1 MNTEVFVVNDSGN
14 GEVVKDACELM
25 PDFQVAIFPQTL
37 IKESISNICVDREG
51 IDEYVCVTCRHS

>member
-37 IKESISNICVDREG
+37 IKESISI
-51 IDEYVCVTCRHS
+51 YALTKKA